1 MGRVVSAEE
10 RALLALP
17 IRLGGL
23 GIVDLQSV
31 SESEFAASEKI
42 TSPLV
47 ALILQ
52 HKLSFDAGVLDA
64 QRLAKSDVVASKRQA
79 QEGKAVSVCDALPAD
94 LKCIVSLSGDKGAS
108 SWLSALPVEEHGFA
122 LHKGAFRDAICL
134 RYGWLPIGLPMH
146 CVCGQGFSINHA
158 MNCPIG
164 GYPALR
170 HNDLRDFTAETLS
183 EVCTDVCIEPS
194 LQPLSGETLDYATA
208 NVEDGARVDV
218 CATGFWGNH
227 RQKAYFDV
235 KVFNPN
241 ASSYQGSQLSS
252 LYRRFEQDKRRKY
265 KQRIREVEMASFTP
279 LVFSTF
285 GGVSGATNVFI
296 KGWVI
301 YSLQRKILITAP

>member
-1 MGRVVSAEE
+1 MRRKG
-10 RALLALP
+10 LCWHC
-17 IRLGGL
+17 RLDWVHGL
-23 GIVDLQSV
+23 GIVDPQSV
-31 SESEFAASEKI
+31 SESEFAASKKI

-79 QEGKAVSVCDALPAD
+79 QEGKAVSVCDTLPAD
-94 LKCIVSLSGDKGAS
+94 LKRIVSLSGDKGAS

-164 GYPALR
+164 GYPTLR

-241 ASSYQGSQLSS
+241 AS
-252 LYRRFEQDKRRKY
+252 
-265 KQRIREVEMASFTP
+265 IATEVHSCP
-279 LVFSTF
+279 HCVVDLNK
-285 GGVSGATNVFI
+285 TNVENMSRGSEKLKWPHLHLWYFQLLE
-296 KGWVI
+296 V
-301 YSLQRKILITAP
+301 